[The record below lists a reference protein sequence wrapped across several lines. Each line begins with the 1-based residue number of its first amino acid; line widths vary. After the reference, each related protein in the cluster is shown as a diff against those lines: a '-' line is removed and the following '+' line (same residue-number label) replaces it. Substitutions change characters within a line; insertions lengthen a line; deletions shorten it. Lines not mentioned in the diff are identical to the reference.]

1 MVDLHYGSCQG
12 HGCKITIVF
21 SYEGLIGAGTATFP
35 GTIVFSYEGL
45 IGAGTATFPGM
56 PVVLRNCTGL
66 ARTIYRRCIY
76 GEFDRGLTKLTVI

>member
-12 HGCKITIVF
+12 HGCKI
-21 SYEGLIGAGTATFP
+21 
-35 GTIVFSYEGL
+35 TIVFSYEGL